1 MNEHPLRIPYHE
13 PSAAPQS
20 EPSGPVPARRTLRI
34 LFTFIGGS
42 GHFRPLIPLARAAQ
56 AAGHAVAVAGA
67 SSRQAEIAAA
77 GFTGFATRPSPPS
90 PPSPP
95 TPPTPN
101 GQPQPVGDRN
111 SLERPDPQREQLWL
125 AEGFA
130 RRGARR
136 HVTSITEIAR
146 EFRPDVL
153 VRDEVDFGTAIVAEL
168 LGIPCVT
175 VSVLA
180 AGGFLHNEVVAQPLH
195 ELRSEHGLP
204 ADPQLSML
212 DGGLVL
218 APYPPSFRD
227 PAFPLPPHAFSF
239 RPHTVLPRRS
249 ASDTPTVYFTLG
261 TVRTATDL
269 YDRVLAGLRELPVN
283 AVLTVGDRFD
293 PAELGPQPAHIR
305 IERFIPQE
313 ELLPQ
318 CDLVV
323 CHGGSGSVL
332 GALAHGV
339 PSILAPMSADQPYN
353 ARRCVELGTSRVLDP
368 VLATPDDV
376 REAVSEVLA
385 DPSYRHAAERVQAE
399 YNALPGSA
407 EAVALI
413 ERLRAG

>member
-1 MNEHPLRIPYHE
+1 M
-13 PSAAPQS
+13 
-20 EPSGPVPARRTLRI
+20 LRI
-34 LFTFIGGS
+34 LFTFIAGS

-56 AAGHAVAVAGA
+56 AAGHTVAVAGA
-67 SSRQAEIAAA
+67 SRRQAEIAAA
-77 GFTGFATRPSPPS
+77 GFTGIATSASPPS
-90 PPSPP
+90 PAGEPAGD
-95 TPPTPN
+95 PN
-101 GQPQPVGDRN
+101 APWT
-111 SLERPDPQREQLWL
+111 PDPHREQLWL

-153 VRDEVDFGTAIVAEL
+153 VRDEVDFGTAIVAES
-168 LGIPCVT
+168 LGIPCAT

-180 AGGFLHNEVVAQPLH
+180 AGGFLLKELVAQPLN

-204 ADPQLSML
+204 TDPQLAML

-227 PAFPLPPHAFSF
+227 PEFPLPPHAFSF
-239 RPHTVLPRRS
+239 RPQAAVPLRS

-269 YDRVLAGLRELPVN
+269 YSRVLTGLRDLPVN
-283 AVLTVGDRFD
+283 TVLTVGDRFD
-293 PAELGPQPAHIR
+293 PAELGPQPDHIR

-323 CHGGSGSVL
+323 SHGGSGSVL
-332 GALAHGV
+332 GALAHGLPTV
-339 PSILAPMSADQPYN
+339 LAPMSADQPYN
-353 ARRCVELGTSRVLDP
+353 ARRCVELGAARVLDP

-376 REAVSEVLA
+376 RNAVSDVLA
-385 DPSYRHAAERVQAE
+385 DQAYRHAAERIQAE
-399 YNALPGSA
+399 YNTLPGSD
-407 EAVALI
+407 EALTLI
-413 ERLRAG
+413 ECLVS